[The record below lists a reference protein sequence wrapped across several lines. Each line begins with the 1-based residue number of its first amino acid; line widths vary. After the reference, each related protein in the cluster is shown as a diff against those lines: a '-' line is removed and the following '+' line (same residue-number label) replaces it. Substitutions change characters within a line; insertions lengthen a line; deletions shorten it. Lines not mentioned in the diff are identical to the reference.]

1 MFLTVDRERF
11 EQLVDEALDGLPPE
25 FAERL
30 DNISL
35 IVADQATP
43 EQLAKVSVKNPNNL
57 LGLYEGIPLTD
68 RPRAYAGALPDLISI
83 FRLPIQ
89 AMSRTDDDIRNQV
102 RNTVMH
108 ELGHYFG
115 MSEEQLRETDAD

>member
-1 MFLTVDRERF
+1 MDQARF
-11 EQLVDEALDGLPPE
+11 EELVDEALEGLPPE
-25 FAERL
+25 FTERL
-30 DNISL
+30 DNITL
-35 IVADQATP
+35 IVADKATP
-43 EQLAKVSVKNPNNL
+43 EQLAKVSVRDPNNL

-68 RPRAYAGALPDLISI
+68 RPRAYAGALPDRISI

-89 AMSRTDDDIRNQV
+89 AMSRTDDEIKSQV

-115 MSEEQLRETDAD
+115 MSEEQLRETDSD

>member
-1 MFLTVDRERF
+1 MDSARF
-11 EQLVDEALDGLPPE
+11 EELVDEALEGLPQE
-25 FAERL
+25 FADRL

-43 EQLAKVSVKNPNNL
+43 DQLAKVGVRNPNNL
-57 LGLYEGIPLTD
+57 LGLYEGVPLTD
-68 RPRAYAGALPDLISI
+68 RPRAYAGALPDRISI

-102 RNTVMH
+102 RRTVMH

-115 MSEEQLRETDAD
+115 MSEDQLHDV

>member
-1 MFLTVDRERF
+1 MDRARF
-11 EQLVDEALDGLPPE
+11 EELVDEALDGLPPE
-25 FAERL
+25 FVERF
-30 DNISL
+30 DNIAV

-43 EQLAKVSVKNPNNL
+43 EQLAKVSVKDPNNL
-57 LGLYEGIPLTD
+57 LGLYEGIPLTE
-68 RPRAYAGALPDLISI
+68 RPRAYAGALPDRISI

-89 AMSRTDDDIRNQV
+89 AMSRTDDDIKNQV

-115 MSEEQLRETDAD
+115 MSENELRDI

>member
-1 MFLTVDRERF
+1 MDRARF
-11 EQLVDEALDGLPPE
+11 EELVDEALDGLPPE
-25 FAERL
+25 FARRL

-43 EQLAKVSVKNPNNL
+43 EQLTKVGVKNPNNL
-57 LGLYEGIPLTD
+57 LGLYEGIPLTE
-68 RPRAYAGALPDLISI
+68 RPRAYAGALPDRISI

-89 AMSRTDDDIRNQV
+89 GMSRTDDDIRNQV
-102 RNTVMH
+102 RKTVMH

-115 MSEEQLRETDAD
+115 MNEEQLEDV

>member
-1 MFLTVDRERF
+1 VDRARF
-11 EQLVDEALDGLPPE
+11 EELVDEAMDELTPE
-25 FAERL
+25 FAGRL

-35 IVADQATP
+35 IVADKATP
-43 EQLAKVSVKNPNNL
+43 EQLAKVGVRNPNNL
-57 LGLYEGIPLTD
+57 LGLYEGIPLTE
-68 RPRAYAGALPDLISI
+68 RPRAYAGALPDRISI

-89 AMSRTDDDIRNQV
+89 AMSRTDDEIKNQV

-115 MSEEQLRETDAD
+115 MTEADLRDF

>member
-1 MFLTVDRERF
+1 MDRARF
-11 EQLVDEALDGLPPE
+11 EELVDEALDGLPPE
-25 FAERL
+25 FADRL

-43 EQLAKVSVKNPNNL
+43 EQLATVGVRNPNNL

-68 RPRAYAGALPDLISI
+68 RPRAYAGALPDRISI
-83 FRLPIQ
+83 FRFPIQ

-102 RNTVMH
+102 RKTVMH

-115 MSEEQLRETDAD
+115 MNEEQLRETDSD